1 MVSWTA
7 LRKSLGGSNV
17 AKSTT
22 IDATLSG
29 LRARPADPLILC
41 INVDGRPLRGLS
53 AQVDW
58 RLAGLLSKLA
68 RKGFASDVPILRP
81 AHKFLPC
88 GRLVLFRAGACT
100 PREMAQQVAGL
111 NGRRPGLCPQDFDF
125 TIDEVNQ
132 AFGGNVIIYATGDQ
146 KR

>member
-1 MVSWTA
+1 M
-7 LRKSLGGSNV
+7 

-22 IDATLSG
+22 TDASLNG
-29 LRARPADPLILC
+29 LRAQPADPLILC

-68 RKGFASDVPILRP
+68 RKGFAGDAPILRP
-81 AHKFLPC
+81 AHEFLTC
-88 GRLVLFRAGACT
+88 GRIVIFRAGACT

-111 NGRRPGLCPQDFDF
+111 NGQRPGLCPHDFDF
-125 TIDEVNQ
+125 TVDEVNR

>member
-17 AKSTT
+17 ANSTT

-58 RLAGLLSKLA
+58 RPARHTNSYRVGDPYFSERVVHPESGSAG
-68 RKGFASDVPILRP
+68 
-81 AHKFLPC
+81 
-88 GRLVLFRAGACT
+88 
-100 PREMAQQVAGL
+100 
-111 NGRRPGLCPQDFDF
+111 
-125 TIDEVNQ
+125 
-132 AFGGNVIIYATGDQ
+132 GGTQ
-146 KR
+146 